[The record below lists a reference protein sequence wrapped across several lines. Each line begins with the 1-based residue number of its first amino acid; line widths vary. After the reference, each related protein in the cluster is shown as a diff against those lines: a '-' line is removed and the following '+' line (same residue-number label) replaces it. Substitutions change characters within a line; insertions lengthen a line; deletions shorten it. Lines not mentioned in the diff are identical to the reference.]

1 MTATRSL
8 RRVAHRIGWPLR
20 ILALAG
26 AVALILW
33 KVDLGE
39 LRSALRPQSW
49 GYVFAAISA
58 HGVSVVFKGWT
69 WKGVVDGLPAV
80 TERTRLR
87 DVLSPIFVGFLFN
100 SVLAARLGEIVKVF
114 LVKRRFTARGQPIGT
129 TVLIGSVVVENL
141 ITTIAWVTVVL
152 AVGVF
157 LPLSQTVWLTT
168 LVIGLICVS
177 IVIAA
182 LLRTPGHRMPPWLSS
197 GPLWRRGQRGLAR
210 LWGAVKES
218 HIALRDPRRMAMVF
232 VPAIGMWVAQLVGIW
247 CALRAFGLDQV
258 GWSGACLLLVTVT
271 VAQIFPVL
279 PGNIGVFQAAVV
291 VPLTNAYPVS
301 GASALAFAIGLHA
314 TEIIVGV
321 AIGFVFLMIEG
332 VSFRQLRDEAESDST
347 GDTATA
353 LD

>member
-1 MTATRSL
+1 M
-8 RRVAHRIGWPLR
+8 
-20 ILALAG
+20 
-26 AVALILW
+26 
-33 KVDLGE
+33 
-39 LRSALRPQSW
+39 
-49 GYVFAAISA
+49 
-58 HGVSVVFKGWT
+58 
-69 WKGVVDGLPAV
+69 
-80 TERTRLR
+80 
-87 DVLSPIFVGFLFN
+87 
-100 SVLAARLGEIVKVF
+100 LAARLGEIVKVF
-114 LVKRRFTARGQPIGT
+114 LVKRRFTARGQSIGT

-141 ITTIAWVTVVL
+141 ITTIAWVTVVV

-168 LVIGLICVS
+168 LIIGLICVS

-197 GPLWRRGQRGLAR
+197 GPLWRRAQRGLAR

-232 VPAIGMWVAQLVGIW
+232 VPAVGMWVAQLVGIW

-271 VAQIFPVL
+271 VAQIFPLL

-332 VSFRQLRDEAESDST
+332 VSFRQLREEAESDST
-347 GDTATA
+347 GVPATA